1 MKFPS
6 NVCKAEA
13 EDALTDALHQCAHR
27 SRNLMRTTDNFKLIQ
42 KAKRRDPDAFT
53 ELMNLYMKDMYRTA
67 VAILM
72 NDEDAADAIQET
84 ILTCWERLS
93 SLRENKFFKTWMTR
107 ILINKCYDIR
117 DQRIAAVD
125 ISEHEELVFHEE
137 ESNLEIKE
145 ALRQLDEKYRV
156 PLMMFY
162 GEGYRIKEIAAILH
176 TSVSTIQTRLS
187 RGREQLGRYF
197 GNDKE

>member
-1 MKFPS
+1 MIFPS
-6 NVCKAEA
+6 NVCKAKA

-27 SRNLMRTTDNFKLIQ
+27 GRNLMRNTENFKLIQ

-67 VAILM
+67 AAILM

-93 SLRENKFFKTWMTR
+93 SLRDNKLFKTWMTR

-117 DQRIAAVD
+117 DQRIEAVD
-125 ISEHEELVFHEE
+125 ISEHEELAFYEE

-145 ALRQLDEKYRV
+145 ALQQLDEKYRV

-162 GEGYRIKEIAAILH
+162 GGGYSTKEIAAILH
-176 TSVSTIQTRLS
+176 IPVSTIQTRLS

>member
-1 MKFPS
+1 
-6 NVCKAEA
+6 
-13 EDALTDALHQCAHR
+13 
-27 SRNLMRTTDNFKLIQ
+27 MRTTENFKLIQ

-53 ELMNLYMKDMYRTA
+53 ELMNLYMRDMYRTA

-93 SLRENKFFKTWMTR
+93 SLRDNKLFKTWMTR

-117 DQRIAAVD
+117 DKRIEAVD
-125 ISEHEELVFHEE
+125 ISEHEELAFHEE

-145 ALRQLDEKYRV
+145 ALGQLDEKYRV
-156 PLMMFY
+156 PLMMYY
-162 GEGYRIKEIAAILH
+162 GDGYSTKEVAAILH
-176 TSVSTIQTRLS
+176 VPESTIRTRLS

-197 GNDKE
+197 GKDKE

>member
-1 MKFPS
+1 M
-6 NVCKAEA
+6 
-13 EDALTDALHQCAHR
+13 
-27 SRNLMRTTDNFKLIQ
+27 RNTENFKLIQ

-84 ILTCWERLS
+84 ILACWERLN
-93 SLRENKFFKTWMTR
+93 SLRDNRLFKTWMTR

-117 DQRIAAVD
+117 NKRIEKVA
-125 ISEHEELVFHEE
+125 ISEYEELAVYEE

-145 ALRQLDEKYRV
+145 ILQQLDEKYRV
-156 PLMMFY
+156 VLMLYY
-162 GEGYRIKEIAAILH
+162 GDGYGTKEIAAILH
-176 TSVSTIQTRLS
+176 IPVSTVQTRLS
-187 RGREQLGRYF
+187 RGREQLGRYIE
-197 GNDKE
+197 KEEG